1 MRAEDNVVSVALD
14 RQIENFI
21 REEANERHEFHFDPR
36 GFQRTGE
43 RVQARFKIGEAFTG
57 FQRPSGGDP
66 PLASAGQAGS
76 RWLDNV
82 QQHDPGRKLLGK
94 LAGLLDDEFR
104 CFAKI
109 DSDKEVFLRHC
120 VTRIV

>member
-21 REEANERHEFHFDPR
+21 REEANERHEFHFDSR

-57 FQRPSGGDP
+57 FQRPSGGDLP
-66 PLASAGQAGS
+66 GVSARHVGG

-82 QQHDPGRKLLGK
+82 QQHDPGRKLLSK
-94 LAGLLDDEFR
+94 LTGLLDDEFR

-120 VTRIV
+120 VACIV